1 MSGCPPRGTL
11 ENPIVPG
18 LWVEE
23 CSSSLIWPLALDQT
37 LVPADL
43 SLSPASENWQRE
55 APAHV

>member
-23 CSSSLIWPLALDQT
+23 RSSSPIWPLALDQT

-43 SLSPASENWQRE
+43 SLSPASENW
-55 APAHV
+55 